1 MSPNIFSVVI
11 ILLIL
16 LCGVIGSKRGILKEL
31 VIIVGT
37 IVVFVLSFLLKDVVA
52 SLLITNLPFFNFRIP
67 LGNLVSLNIIFYQ
80 LIAFLVLVILFRLI
94 LQILVDVTG
103 IFNKIINATIILAL
117 PNKLLG
123 FIVGLI
129 EGYILMFIILNV
141 VAIPMSG
148 SQLFMDSSV
157 RKFIVNDTPV
167 LKDSIGGLN
176 YAIEDVLSL
185 SSEDDRNTN
194 DLKVID
200 IMLKYNVVET
210 DFMDDVKSSG
220 KLDEI
225 SGLDSVIDKYREE

>member
-37 IVVFVLSFLLKDVVA
+37 IIVFVLSFFLKDVVA
-52 SLLITNLPFFNFRIP
+52 SLLITNLPFFNFKIP

-80 LIAFLVLVILFRLI
+80 LIAFLILVILFRLI

-123 FIVGLI
+123 FIVGLL
-129 EGYILMFIILNV
+129 EGYLLMFIILNV

-148 SQLFMDSSV
+148 SNLFMDSSV

-185 SSEDDRNTN
+185 SSKDDRNTN

-200 IMLKYNVVET
+200 IMLKYNVVT
-210 DFMDDVKSSG
+210 TNFMDDVKATG

-225 SGLDSVIDKYREE
+225 KGIDSVIDKYREE